1 MAGGSELPPES
12 KFQAAQTTCAVRRV
26 AVSRD
31 LWLTTNSSSAAVALV
46 TGTRRN
52 KIESHE
58 CSIPHR
64 LALGDTNESETCGSV
79 PGGIK
84 WPATEALMAKSD
96 EAGFMDVLAGIGPE
110 RLQLW
115 IWILVL
121 VFAVAAGLWR
131 RHQLVLVALASVLL
145 FATLNAGAG
154 IYILKRLG
162 DPRWTT
168 GQPPVSS
175 PELSGIPIVGQQLEP
190 LESALE
196 GVAGGVN
203 SFWEFNQALPVALD
217 FFARSGWALLVA
229 IALIIVVMIRNFK
242 AARKRRRDLLDL
254 AGTVAQLQ
262 AELATIKEHL
272 PRETSLNVHPQHLG
286 QTRANRTRRSGN
298 GE

>member
-1 MAGGSELPPES
+1 
-12 KFQAAQTTCAVRRV
+12 
-26 AVSRD
+26 
-31 LWLTTNSSSAAVALV
+31 
-46 TGTRRN
+46 
-52 KIESHE
+52 
-58 CSIPHR
+58 
-64 LALGDTNESETCGSV
+64 
-79 PGGIK
+79 
-84 WPATEALMAKSD
+84 MAKSD